1 MRAFLALPRI
11 EQNELLNPLQ
21 LFDELFHGKIAPGG
35 FGLAMHIL
43 QHRDAQHAVKGVDA
57 DLAVGPVMHR
67 SPTEPLSVFQ
77 AAEDALHLLLAGIT
91 GHHLF
96 RGPVQAVGEQH
107 RAAYTTTEQALNS
120 GLIEIKLETPWVV
133 ERCQLI
139 VNYVMVELSGQYS

>member
-57 DLAVGPVMHR
+57 DLAVGLRPFCKRTSTRESLAAFGAASVSCTSRDFTAVSSRSRFFHAKKYGLHR
-67 SPTEPLSVFQ
+67 PRSRQNVRTPDMPPLN
-77 AAEDALHLLLAGIT
+77 LPKI
-91 GHHLF
+91 
-96 RGPVQAVGEQH
+96 
-107 RAAYTTTEQALNS
+107 
-120 GLIEIKLETPWVV
+120 I
-133 ERCQLI
+133 
-139 VNYVMVELSGQYS
+139 

>member
-77 AAEDALHLLLAGIT
+77 AAEDALHLLLRSEEHT
-91 GHHLF
+91 SELQSQSNLVC
-96 RGPVQAVGEQH
+96 R
-107 RAAYTTTEQALNS
+107 L
-120 GLIEIKLETPWVV
+120 LLEK
-133 ERCQLI
+133 
-139 VNYVMVELSGQYS
+139 